1 VAVAEIFYGEGT
13 FRNIV
18 ISSAWDLWPY
28 IVLTLPLS
36 LMTNAITLDEKVFY
50 QAGGYLMWGLLIWQF
65 FNQVRTLHNFSTGRA
80 IAVMVLTL
88 IGMLIIWVLLGLV
101 YALTSEVVRFIQQV
115 ALEIYVRQY

>member
-1 VAVAEIFYGEGT
+1 
-13 FRNIV
+13 
-18 ISSAWDLWPY
+18 
-28 IVLTLPLS
+28 VLTLPLS